1 MNKTS
6 LFIPIVL
13 FIFCANYLV
22 AQEAITDAKRPKIGL
37 VLSGGAAKGFAHIG
51 LLKVL
56 EEVGIQPD
64 YITGASMGSIV
75 GGLYALGLNAEQLE
89 QIALSQN
96 WELVLSNKVDLES
109 INILEKKNF
118 DSHFLSLHYQDGKF
132 LFPQGLIEGQYLSLV
147 LARLACSSHLI
158 DDFDDFPT
166 PFRCVAVN
174 VLDGEVVV
182 LDKGFLARAQR
193 ASMAIPTVFTP
204 IELDDKLL
212 IDGGVIRNLPAQE
225 AIDMGADILI
235 GAYAGAGPTTKDDLK
250 TGIDIL
256 VQTSFLYSIADTKE
270 QIK

>member
-13 FIFCANYLV
+13 FIFCASYLV

-118 DSHFLSLHYQDGKF
+118 CLLYTSPSPRDLSTSRM
-132 LFPQGLIEGQYLSLV
+132 P
-147 LARLACSSHLI
+147 SS
-158 DDFDDFPT
+158 
-166 PFRCVAVN
+166 A
-174 VLDGEVVV
+174 
-182 LDKGFLARAQR
+182 
-193 ASMAIPTVFTP
+193 
-204 IELDDKLL
+204 
-212 IDGGVIRNLPAQE
+212 
-225 AIDMGADILI
+225 
-235 GAYAGAGPTTKDDLK
+235 
-250 TGIDIL
+250 
-256 VQTSFLYSIADTKE
+256 
-270 QIK
+270 

>member
-1 MNKTS
+1 M
-6 LFIPIVL
+6 
-13 FIFCANYLV
+13 

-118 DSHFLSLHYQDGKF
+118 DSHFLSLH
-132 LFPQGLIEGQYLSLV
+132 LSLI
-147 LARLACSSHLI
+147 HI
-158 DDFDDFPT
+158 
-166 PFRCVAVN
+166 
-174 VLDGEVVV
+174 
-182 LDKGFLARAQR
+182 
-193 ASMAIPTVFTP
+193 
-204 IELDDKLL
+204 
-212 IDGGVIRNLPAQE
+212 
-225 AIDMGADILI
+225 
-235 GAYAGAGPTTKDDLK
+235 
-250 TGIDIL
+250 
-256 VQTSFLYSIADTKE
+256 
-270 QIK
+270 